1 MENSIDIPLKAKDR
15 ATILSSNPTPGHISG
30 KDKNS
35 NSKNYMHPS
44 VHSSTIYNSQDMPAC
59 RLSAT
64 PWTMARQAPL
74 SKGFSR
80 QECWRGLPF
89 PSPVLKYEMSE
100 VSEVK
105 LLSRVQFLATPW
117 SVVRQA
123 PLSTEAA

>member
-59 RLSAT
+59 RLCDPMDHGPPGSSVQGILQARILEGVAIPFSSA
-64 PWTMARQAPL
+64 
-74 SKGFSR
+74 K
-80 QECWRGLPF
+80 
-89 PSPVLKYEMSE
+89 V
-100 VSEVK
+100 
-105 LLSRVQFLATPW
+105 
-117 SVVRQA
+117 
-123 PLSTEAA
+123 